1 MAQWQPSTFTPDKT
15 ADTAAYAA
23 SLSASATSQSLNRT
37 FLSSLFEQIFNSPS
51 EALSLYNA
59 INGTNYSDPGL
70 LTITTLSGAL
80 FLGYRNDVSFLIGT
94 TLNLYEHQ
102 SSFNPNMPIRGLTY
116 MARLYEGYIL
126 ETGLDVYSS
135 ILLKLPKAQFF
146 VFYNGTTEQPDRLV
160 LRLSDSYPDDGLEN
174 HLEVCAIMLNI
185 NYGHNKALMEK
196 CQTLHD
202 YALFV
207 DTVRHYISSGYTRER
222 AVEIAVEECISNNVL
237 KEFLIRNKA
246 EVLTMLYSEYAW
258 ELHLRKLQE
267 EGLEEGLQKGLEE
280 GRQKGLEEG
289 RQQGLQKGL
298 EEGRQQGLQKGLEEG
313 RQQGLKE
320 GLKEGQQKGLKEGQR
335 LSRIEDILEL
345 LSEIGCIPDDIRERI
360 TSETHLDTL
369 KQWSRNAARCQ
380 NLEEFI
386 ERM

>member
-1 MAQWQPSTFTPDKT
+1 MAQWQPSTFTPDKA

-185 NYGHNKALMEK
+185 NYGHNKALMKK

-289 RQQGLQKGL
+289 RQQGLK
-298 EEGRQQGLQKGLEEG
+298 EGQQKGLEEG

-320 GLKEGQQKGLKEGQR
+320 GLKEGQQKGLEEGQR
-335 LSRIEDILEL
+335 LSRIEDTLEL